1 MLLLRWCCS
10 DSRFVCECV
19 APALQV
25 TSSYTAP
32 CVLSLVS
39 QDADIVLIEFT
50 FNDSQRGNHK
60 LEDPTTC
67 VQSFRIVTRYLLR
80 PCSSDR
86 QRARL

>member
-1 MLLLRWCCS
+1 MS
-10 DSRFVCECV
+10 V

-67 VQSFRIVTRYLLR
+67 APSFRIVTSYLLR

-86 QRARL
+86 QRAFPTLKQSGKVCFALKML